1 MARITSRLL
10 IFALVL
16 LGLLY
21 LLFHT
26 ASYGLTREA
35 QFDALRQKLGSS
47 NYNDVD
53 EKEQTQVS
61 EEEVTPESPV
71 VRRDTISFSKRH
83 ELMYN
88 H

>member
-10 IFALVL
+10 IFTFLL

-35 QFDALRQKLGSS
+35 QFEALKKKLGS
-47 NYNDVD
+47 NTEDAN
-53 EKEQTQVS
+53 EEQHISTP
-61 EEEVTPESPV
+61 EEELSDEVPV
-71 VRRDTISFSKRH
+71 SVPRTTSSYVLGLIRI
-83 ELMYN
+83 
-88 H
+88 